1 MTKEILKQYTDLQQ
15 ECDEVREKTVPTE
28 WINAEGNFV
37 TEDFINYALPLIKG
51 ESEAVYEDGLPRYA
65 KLKKVYASQEVTV

>member
-1 MTKEILKQYTDLQQ
+1 M
-15 ECDEVREKTVPTE
+15 
-28 WINAEGNFV
+28 

-65 KLKKVYASQEVTV
+65 KLKKIYASQEVTV

>member
-1 MTKEILKQYTDLQQ
+1 
-15 ECDEVREKTVPTE
+15 
-28 WINAEGNFV
+28 V